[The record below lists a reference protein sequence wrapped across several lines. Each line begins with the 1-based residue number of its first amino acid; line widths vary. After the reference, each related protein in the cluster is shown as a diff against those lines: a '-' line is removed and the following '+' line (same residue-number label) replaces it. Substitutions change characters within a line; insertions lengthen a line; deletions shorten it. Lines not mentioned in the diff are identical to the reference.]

1 MSECNIRLQGYTGK
15 GYTQSPNGLLN
26 DYRVSDKA
34 FRLYEILLD
43 AQFKGRFITQEY
55 LARRLKDKDGEPVSV
70 RTIIRLMNEL
80 KKYGWLA
87 MVTNKLR
94 NKDTGEV
101 KTTAEYVLF
110 WQSASAPKSNK
121 ELLEEQAAELAK
133 EQAEL
138 ETEYEGYQSSLGDGF
153 DNLQAELEAQ
163 QAAGAIAP
171 IPIAEDVQEQT
182 PEVVAEP
189 SELENMIAFA
199 EQRLGKAF
207 SEYQKQAIARNYAI
221 DKAGT
226 ISQLQDIMRLELK
239 AKQG

>member
-1 MSECNIRLQGYTGK
+1 MSECNIKLQGYTGK

-34 FRLYEILLD
+34 FRLYDILLD